1 MGNTKKKAP
10 ADPKRKRGAAKTQKG
25 PRALWC
31 ADFLEELKDSGSVY
45 HAAAKAGVSRVEA
58 YRHRDRDPSF
68 AERWQAAIDE
78 ANGGLERSAIQR
90 ARDGTDDLQL
100 HEGAPCV
107 DPVTG
112 QYIVR
117 RKHETTLTIFMLK
130 KRIPGRYG
138 DAQDDV
144 DAGEPMVLGP
154 MDDFAQ
160 IEANRQAVTDAYN
173 RGAISGSRFDRIM
186 RSIADRRAAL
196 VEEKLEREVAELR
209 AEIARLK
216 EAG

>member
-10 ADPKRKRGAAKTQKG
+10 AAPKRKRGTAKTQEG

-31 ADFLEELKDSGSVY
+31 DDFLAELRDSGSVY

-58 YRHRDRDPSF
+58 YRHRDRDPAF
-68 AERWQAAIDE
+68 AERWGAAIDE
-78 ANGGLERSAIQR
+78 ANGGLERSALQR

-100 HEGAPCV
+100 HEGVPCV
-107 DPVTG
+107 DPLTG
-112 QYIVR
+112 QNIVR
-117 RKHETTLTIFMLK
+117 RKHETALTIFMLK

-138 DAQDDV
+138 DAQDD
-144 DAGEPMVLGP
+144 ASEPMALGP

-160 IEANRQAVTDAYN
+160 VEANRREVTDAYN